1 MHRILPALTLALV
14 AGLFAAGLSGA
25 RAQTPSDAP
34 VLLRADWLTH
44 DRTSQIV
51 TAEGHVELAQSGR
64 ILLADRVTYDQL
76 HDRVIASGSVSILE
90 PSGEVMFADAIE
102 LTDEMKNGVVTN
114 IRLLMTDHSRLAAN
128 GARRSDGNRTE
139 MRKAVYSPCSLCVDD
154 PESAPLWQLKAIR
167 VEHDQEDHMIE
178 YSDVFMEIY
187 GVPVMYLPYFAHP
200 DPTVRRKS
208 GFIAPS
214 YGSSSTL
221 GLNVTTPYF
230 WNIQPHRDFTFSP
243 IFTSK
248 EGVVLAGE
256 YREHTGNGIYR
267 LGGSWTHV
275 DRRGDDGERIGGE
288 ETRGHIEGD
297 GRFALSPAWMWGFD
311 LSRAT
316 DDTYR
321 SRYRFGS
328 EDTLTTDFWLHGQ
341 DGRRFASLAG
351 YWFQGLEEDD
361 DPGEFPIILPTF
373 DYEFISD
380 PSSEGNWWS
389 VNANALVLARS
400 EGTDSRRL
408 SITGGWHTRFIGASG
423 DVYNFSARLRG
434 DLYWVND
441 VANPADPNTTALNG
455 VTGRL
460 IPEVTLGWR
469 YPLIAQHESIRQV
482 IEPILTAIVSPYG
495 GNLDKIPNEDSVDF
509 EFDDTNL
516 FSSNRFT
523 GLDRVEGGPRVNYG
537 VRWGLYGESG
547 GQTTALL
554 GQSARLKD
562 DSTFG
567 IGTGLESN
575 FSDYVGRIAVIPA
588 DYLDISYRFRLD
600 RKSLTAQR
608 NEVNAS
614 IGPSYLNTSITY
626 LQLDTEISAD
636 TESEFAN
643 REEISFVGNLDLTES
658 WTLSL
663 DHRRDLTGDGG
674 SLNSGSTLTYEDECL
689 LFRLRANRRFTE
701 DRDVEPETTVL
712 FTIQFKHLG

>member
-1 MHRILPALTLALV
+1 MHRIFSVIVLVLATSLSVTTPCGAQAQALT
-14 AGLFAAGLSGA
+14 
-25 RAQTPSDAP
+25 DAP

-44 DRTSQIV
+44 DQTSGIV

-64 ILLADRVTYDQL
+64 ILLADRVTYDQRQ
-76 HDRVIASGSVSILE
+76 DRVIASGNVSILE
-90 PSGEVMFADAIE
+90 PNGEVLFADAVE
-102 LTDEMKNGVVTN
+102 LTDQMKNGVATN

-139 MRKAVYSPCSLCVDD
+139 MRKAIYSPCALCADD
-154 PESAPLWQLKAIR
+154 PERAPLWQLKAIR
-167 VEHDQEDHMIE
+167 VEHDQEDRMIE

-187 GVPVMYLPYFAHP
+187 GVPVVYLPYFVHP
-200 DPTVRRKS
+200 DPTVKRKS
-208 GFIAPS
+208 GFLAPT

-221 GLNVTTPYF
+221 GVNVTTPYF
-230 WNIQPHRDFTFSP
+230 WNIQPQRDFTFAP

-256 YREHTGNGIYR
+256 YRENTGNGIYR

-275 DRRGDDGERIGGE
+275 DQRDGDGERIGGE

-297 GRFALSPAWMWGFD
+297 GRFTLSPAWMWGFD
-311 LSRAT
+311 LARAT

-321 SRYRFGS
+321 SRYGFGS
-328 EDTLTTDFWLHGQ
+328 EDTLTTDLWLQGQ
-341 DGRRFASLAG
+341 EGRRFASLAG

-361 DPGEFPIILPTF
+361 NPGEIPIILPTF

-380 PSSEGNWWS
+380 PSSAGTWWS
-389 VNANALVLARS
+389 VNASTFLLARS
-400 EGTDSRRL
+400 EGADSRRL
-408 SITGGWHTRFIGASG
+408 STTGGWHARYTGASG
-423 DVYNFSARLRG
+423 DVYNFSVRLRG

-455 VTGRL
+455 VTGRV

-469 YPLIAQHESIRQV
+469 YPLIAQHESVRQV
-482 IEPILTAIVSPYG
+482 IEPIVTAIVSPYG

-516 FSSNRFT
+516 FSPNRFT

-567 IGTGLESN
+567 TGTGLESN
-575 FSDYVGRIAVIPA
+575 FSDYVGRLAITPA
-588 DYLDISYRFRLD
+588 NYLDISYRFRLD
-600 RKSLTAQR
+600 RVSFTAQR

-626 LQLDTEISAD
+626 LQLDAELSAD
-636 TESEFAN
+636 TESEFAS
-643 REEISFVGNLDLTES
+643 REEITFVGNVDLTKS

-663 DHRRDLTGDGG
+663 DHRRDLTGNGG
-674 SLNSGSTLTYEDECL
+674 SLNSGSSLIYEDECL
-689 LFRLRANRRFTE
+689 LFRLRANRRFTV
-701 DRDVEPETTVL
+701 DRDVESETTVL
-712 FTIQFKHLG
+712 FSIQFKHLG